1 MPTHKN
7 INISKYMETNV
18 DDIKVITTSKPHMI
32 TM

>member
-7 INISKYMETNV
+7 INISKYMETNA
-18 DDIKVITTSKPHMI
+18 DDIKVIITWEPHMI